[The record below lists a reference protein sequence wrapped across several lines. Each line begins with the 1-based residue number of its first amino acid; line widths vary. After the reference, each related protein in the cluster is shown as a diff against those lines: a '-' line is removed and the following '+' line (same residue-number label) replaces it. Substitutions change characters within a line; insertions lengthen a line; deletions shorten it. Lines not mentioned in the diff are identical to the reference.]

1 MITLRWEAYTKRAA
15 ATNSEGLLFPKIK
28 ISENPEKINNPGF
41 KKVVR
46 IYNENGKAEADLI
59 MLADEK
65 IDESKTL
72 EIFDPV
78 YTWKTKQFEK
88 FSLREVLSPLFKDGK
103 CVREGKTIQE
113 VTEYTQRELDSLWN
127 QHKRIKNPHIYKV
140 DLSEGLWKMKQEMI
154 ASKKIK

>member
-1 MITLRWEAYTKRAA
+1 
-15 ATNSEGLLFPKIK
+15 
-28 ISENPEKINNPGF
+28 
-41 KKVVR
+41 
-46 IYNENGKAEADLI
+46 
-59 MLADEK
+59 MLVDEK

-127 QHKRIKNPHIYKV
+127 QDERIKNPHIYKV